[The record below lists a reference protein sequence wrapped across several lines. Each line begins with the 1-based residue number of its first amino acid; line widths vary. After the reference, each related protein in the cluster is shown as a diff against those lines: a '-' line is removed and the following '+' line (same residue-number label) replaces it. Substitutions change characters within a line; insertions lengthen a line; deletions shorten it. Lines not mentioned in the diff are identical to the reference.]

1 MYLSITTLHHCW
13 HGLILFSS
21 AVHAR
26 TRITSSQ
33 PLESWQPVPAT
44 APACPG
50 STRKVDCSWPWPS
63 SLLTSRPSAWSGNCL
78 QVISFSSCLF
88 VYCQKFAQKSPPRVL
103 LAVKTD
109 YFSCLCCGLLT
120 DRDETKK
127 VAFSKPN
134 SRNEWA
140 TRLWSL
146 IAHGAP
152 APVATVP
159 YTCTLD
165 NLETQ
170 ILPLMQWQAIGLCTA
185 LDAV

>member
-88 VYCQKFAQKSPPRVL
+88 VYCQKFAQKSRGGGFYWLSKLTTSLVCVAACLQTGMKPKKSRLVSRIAETNELRDCGASSLMVHL
-103 LAVKTD
+103 LQWPL
-109 YFSCLCCGLLT
+109 CLT
-120 DRDETKK
+120 
-127 VAFSKPN
+127 P
-134 SRNEWA
+134 
-140 TRLWSL
+140 
-146 IAHGAP
+146 AHW
-152 APVATVP
+152 
-159 YTCTLD
+159 
-165 NLETQ
+165 
-170 ILPLMQWQAIGLCTA
+170 II
-185 LDAV
+185 